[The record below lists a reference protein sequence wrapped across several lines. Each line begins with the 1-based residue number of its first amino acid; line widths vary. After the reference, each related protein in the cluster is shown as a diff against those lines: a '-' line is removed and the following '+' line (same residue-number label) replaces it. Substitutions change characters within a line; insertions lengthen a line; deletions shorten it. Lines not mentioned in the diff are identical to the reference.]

1 MSLPQIF
8 DEATNQ
14 TLVERI
20 NAITSDSQRLWG
32 KMSAG
37 QVLKHMTIPYYDI
50 IDDKHRTPRMRL
62 LGKLFFKSI
71 MTSEKPYK
79 KNSPTAKQFIITDEP
94 DIAAAKKELIEKMQ
108 EVHARGAGY
117 FEGKS
122 HTFLGKLTATEWSNM
137 LYKHLDHHLR
147 QFGV

>member
-1 MSLPQIF
+1 MPLPKIF
-8 DEATNQ
+8 DAATNQ
-14 TLVERI
+14 SLIERI
-20 NAITSDSQRLWG
+20 NAITSDTQRLWG

-37 QVLKHMTIPYYDI
+37 QALKHMTIPYYEI
-50 IDDKHRTPRMRL
+50 IDDKHQTPRMQFV
-62 LGKLFFKSI
+62 GKLFFKSI

-94 DIAAAKKELIEKMQ
+94 DIAEAKKELIEKMQ
-108 EVHARGAGY
+108 EVHALGAGY

-122 HTFLGKLTATEWSNM
+122 HAFLGKLTATEWSNM

>member
-1 MSLPQIF
+1 MSLPKIF
-8 DEATNQ
+8 DPSTNT
-14 TLVERI
+14 TLVQRI

-37 QVLKHMTIPYYDI
+37 QVLKHMTIPYNDI
-50 IDDKHRTPRMRL
+50 IDDQHRTPRMRL

-71 MTSEKPYK
+71 MTGERPYK

-94 DIAAAKKELIEKMQ
+94 EINAAKKELIEKMQ
-108 EVHARGAGY
+108 EVHAREAGY
-117 FEGKS
+117 FEGKP
-122 HTFLGKLTATEWSNM
+122 HAFLGNLTATEWSNM